1 MRTIAHIIL
10 LLATLPVVSDAQTL
24 EASIVTDW
32 ETVQYYGSVEET
44 REVIEATVAYADAIL
59 DDYFGIPIE
68 ITYIDIP
75 ASASED
81 KIAKHTH
88 VDFLLESLFDYRI
101 SNENHFYS
109 DTTIMFTK
117 RDLTRGT
124 QNLGGVAYIGSVC
137 KANSI
142 SITELTDNGLDGE
155 TLAHELA
162 HVLGA
167 VHDGDEPC
175 EDTPSYGYL
184 MTPTL
189 HSGNFHPS
197 QCTIDTIAL
206 HTQVFGNCLN
216 EVNLAPTPITPTP
229 TEERGGGGAMDI
241 YFLLMLIAVML
252 RSPLE
257 LIWMSRRQ

>member
-1 MRTIAHIIL
+1 MKNIAHIA
-10 LLATLPVVSDAQTL
+10 LALAAFPVVAPAQTL

-44 REVIEATVAYADAIL
+44 QKKINAAVVYADAIL
-59 DDYFGIPIE
+59 EDYFGISVE
-68 ITYIDIP
+68 ITYVEIP
-75 ASASED
+75 ASANED
-81 KIAKHTH
+81 LLPGHTH
-88 VDFLLESLFDYRI
+88 VDFLLEALFDHRN
-101 SNENHFYS
+101 SNSNHYYS

-137 KANSI
+137 KANSL
-142 SITELTDNGLDGE
+142 SITELADNGLDGE

-167 VHDGDEPC
+167 VHDGEVPC

-184 MTPTL
+184 MSPNL
-189 HSGNFHPS
+189 HSGNFNPS

-206 HTQVFGNCLN
+206 HTQLFGNCLN
-216 EVNLAPTPITPTP
+216 EINLAPTPITPTP
-229 TEERGGGGAMDI
+229 TEERSGGGAI
-241 YFLLMLIAVML
+241 SIFFLLTLIAVISAQSTRTDL
-252 RSPLE
+252 NV
-257 LIWMSRRQ
+257 

>member
-1 MRTIAHIIL
+1 M
-10 LLATLPVVSDAQTL
+10 LALAAFPVVSTAQTL

-44 REVIEATVAYADAIL
+44 RKKIEDTVAYADAITSE
-59 DDYFGIPIE
+59 YFDIPIE

-81 KIAKHTH
+81 TIAKHTH

-167 VHDGDEPC
+167 VHDGEEPC

-184 MTPTL
+184 MSPTL

-197 QCTIDTIAL
+197 QCTIDTIEL
-206 HTQVFGNCLN
+206 HTRIFGNCLN
-216 EVNLAPTPITPTP
+216 EVNLSPTPITPTP
-229 TEERGGGGAMDI
+229 TEERGGGGAI
-241 YFLLMLIAVML
+241 NIFFLLILLIAVIPAQST
-252 RSPLE
+252 RTE
-257 LIWMSRRQ
+257 

>member
-1 MRTIAHIIL
+1 MKKYAHIML
-10 LLATLPVVSDAQTL
+10 ALATIPVVSDAQTL

-44 REVIEATVAYADAIL
+44 RKVIEATVAYADAIL

-75 ASASED
+75 TSASED
-81 KIAKHTH
+81 TIAKHTH
-88 VDFLLESLFDYRI
+88 VTFLLEDLVDYRI

-109 DTTIMFTK
+109 DTMIMFTK
-117 RDLTRGT
+117 RDLMRGT
-124 QNLGGVAYIGSVC
+124 ENLGGVAYIGSVC
-137 KANSI
+137 TAKSI
-142 SITELTDNGLDGE
+142 SVTELADNGLDGE

-167 VHDGDEPC
+167 VHDGVEPC
-175 EDTPSYGYL
+175 EDTPDRGYL
-184 MTPTL
+184 MSPWL
-189 HSGNFHPS
+189 HSGNHHPS
-197 QCTIDTIAL
+197 QCTIDTIEL
-206 HTQVFGNCLN
+206 HTRIFGNCLN

>member
-1 MRTIAHIIL
+1 MKKYAHIM
-10 LLATLPVVSDAQTL
+10 LALAAIPVVSDAQTL

-44 REVIEATVAYADAIL
+44 RKVIEATVVYADAIL

-68 ITYIDIP
+68 VTYIDIP

-81 KIAKHTH
+81 TIASHRH

-101 SNENHFYS
+101 NNENHFYS

-137 KANSI
+137 TAKSLSI
-142 SITELTDNGLDGE
+142 VELTDNGLDGE

-167 VHDGDEPC
+167 VHDGEEPC
-175 EDTPSYGYL
+175 EHEPSYGYL
-184 MTPTL
+184 MSPNL
-189 HSGNFHPS
+189 YSGNSHPS

-206 HTQVFGNCLN
+206 HTQIFGNCLN

-229 TEERGGGGAMDI
+229 TEKRGGGGVMDI
-241 YFLLMLIAVML
+241 YFLLMLIAVIL